1 MTNIIYCTK
10 LKTQAEGLQEPPFP
24 DDLGQRIYEQISQE
38 VWEQWLQQQTRLINE
53 YRLNTL
59 DPNARQLL
67 RREMNKFL
75 FDE

>member
-1 MTNIIYCTK
+1 MAIIYCTK
-10 LKTQAEGLQEPPFP
+10 LKTQAEGLEEPPFQ

-38 VWEQWLQQQTRLINE
+38 VWNQWLDQQTRLINE

-67 RREMNKFL
+67 RREMKQFL